1 MQLLPVTLT
10 KNGYYYKQI
19 KKGNKSAIYEQT
31 CEESPNPIAY
41 EVFRIK
47 IDKEKVVFGQL
58 LPEKEIF
65 PGNEDFGKWAWTF
78 HNPEQAL
85 LRFEVLE
92 NEDIPD
98 TIEDEISLDPDE
110 EEDIEDNG

>member
-31 CEESPNPIAY
+31 CDESPNPIAY

-65 PGNEDFGKWAWTF
+65 PGNEDFGKWAWSF
-78 HNPEQAL
+78 CGIEKAL
-85 LRFEVLE
+85 SRFELLE
-92 NEDIPD
+92 NEESAVLDEDQPMES
-98 TIEDEISLDPDE
+98 EDE
-110 EEDIEDNG
+110 EDVEDNE